1 MILSINNREIS
12 CPKNDELSN
21 EFIFSETCVFWILCT
36 SVFPFWW
43 HIGFF
48 CCCVVLPSKTQCCRM
63 KNLLHFGI
71 KIILDIFFIFFHNM
85 LNLQNGKFESY
96 FNDENCQKGHKIWL
110 SLLLRTFFVLFLSCS
125 HCYSW
130 LLFRM
135 SRFARHSN
143 WSHSWPEN
151 TDFLGEKWVEN
162 WISLF
167 S

>member
-96 FNDENCQKGHKIWL
+96 FNDENCQKCHKIWL
-110 SLLLRTFFVLFLSCS
+110 FFEFRKLTNPVALCKSSFNLIHLHGKPQTSCDICSSSGNLLQNQL
-125 HCYSW
+125 
-130 LLFRM
+130 
-135 SRFARHSN
+135 
-143 WSHSWPEN
+143 E
-151 TDFLGEKWVEN
+151 
-162 WISLF
+162 ISGTRPLQLQC
-167 S
+167 